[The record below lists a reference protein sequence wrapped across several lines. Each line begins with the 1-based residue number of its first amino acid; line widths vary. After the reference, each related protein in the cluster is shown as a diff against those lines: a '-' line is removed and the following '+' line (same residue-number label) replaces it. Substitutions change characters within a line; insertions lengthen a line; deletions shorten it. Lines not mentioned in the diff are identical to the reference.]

1 MLGCG
6 AMIFGIRVR
15 TPKHPL
21 GLFLLHPPKF
31 LILGT
36 WFILKL
42 DFYDRSMDQNHGS
55 FMHCWLAFKE

>member
-6 AMIFGIRVR
+6 AMIFGVRVR

-21 GLFLLHPPKF
+21 GLFLLHPPKL

-42 DFYDRSMDQNHGS
+42 DLYDKSM
-55 FMHCWLAFKE
+55 E